1 MIEKD
6 SQKIGNVIRIID
18 ERTLI
23 INVGCWEL
31 SVGDEIKVYESLDTL
46 YDIDGSELCIL
57 EYTKDILEVIEIED
71 KYSICQKQKIKT
83 NNLAQIA
90 ISPLLTMQ
98 QSEYI
103 PLNINK
109 EEIAPLKPK
118 DPVIHVGDP
127 VKKAWHLN
135 KIMVR
140 LDKQKW
146 SLLKWLALSL
156 LPRVRGILLYG
167 K

>member
-127 VKKAWHLN
+127 VKKA
-135 KIMVR
+135 
-140 LDKQKW
+140 
-146 SLLKWLALSL
+146 
-156 LPRVRGILLYG
+156 
-167 K
+167 